1 MPQRRF
7 FRREVGERR
16 AGKRRR
22 VVLGAFHVHPLSG
35 FRGLEDGI
43 ANVLGAE
50 GVSKIGK
57 GLGGTRIIEMLH
69 ELDSTVHERVFVSE
83 AKAGDPPVSG
93 VGVVAIGDMDA
104 GPATGFTGDVMIE
117 VREPVEIVEVPGD

>member
-1 MPQRRF
+1 MRL
-7 FRREVGERR
+7 
-16 AGKRRR
+16 
-22 VVLGAFHVHPLSG
+22 LGAFHVDPLSG
-35 FRGLEDGI
+35 SGGLEDGV
-43 ANVLGAE
+43 ANVLCAE

-57 GLGGTRIIEMLH
+57 GLGGTRIIEVLH
-69 ELDSTVHERVFVSE
+69 ELDSTVNEGMFVTK

-93 VGVVAIGDMDA
+93 VRVVAIGDVDA